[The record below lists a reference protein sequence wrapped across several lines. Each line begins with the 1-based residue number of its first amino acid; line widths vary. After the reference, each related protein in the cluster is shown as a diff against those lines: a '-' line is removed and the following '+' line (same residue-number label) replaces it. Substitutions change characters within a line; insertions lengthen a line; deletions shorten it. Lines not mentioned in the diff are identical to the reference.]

1 MNHLFFANDCVIF
14 GKASSPTCD
23 EILRVFGCYEKLSG
37 LVFDRAKT
45 QVFFSSN
52 VQQSD
57 CDLFTTLLVGQE
69 TNSFDCYLGFQLL
82 LVALDVLHLKI

>member
-1 MNHLFFANDCVIF
+1 MNHLFFTDDCVIT
-14 GKASSPTCD
+14 SPTCD

-37 LVFDRAKT
+37 LVINRAKT

-57 CDLFTTLLVGQE
+57 CDLFTTLLDGQE
-69 TNSFDCYLGFQLL
+69 TNSFDRYLGFQLL
-82 LVALDVLHLKI
+82 LVPLDVLHLKI